1 MIEYRVLYDNK
12 NHLIEDSKEIVVKQ
26 TEAITPETNQRT
38 GVTDQMLLE
47 KGVTTGEAII
57 QVSGFVIFIGF

>member
-1 MIEYRVLYDNK
+1 LYDNK
-12 NHLIEDSKEIVVKQ
+12 NHLIKDSKDIVIKQ
-26 TEAITPETNQRT
+26 TESISAETNQRT

>member
-26 TEAITPETNQRT
+26 TESISVETNQRT

-57 QVSGFVIFIGF
+57 QVSGYAIFIGF

>member
-1 MIEYRVLYDNK
+1 MYDNK

-26 TEAITPETNQRT
+26 TEAISAETNHRT
-38 GVTDQMLLE
+38 GVTDQILLE

-57 QVSGFVIFIGF
+57 QVSGYVIFIGF